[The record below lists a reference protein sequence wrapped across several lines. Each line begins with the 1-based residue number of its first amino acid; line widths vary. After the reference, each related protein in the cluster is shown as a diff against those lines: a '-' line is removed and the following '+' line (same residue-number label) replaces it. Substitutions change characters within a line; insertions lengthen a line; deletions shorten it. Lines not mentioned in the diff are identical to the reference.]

1 MSNADSEFHALLE
14 RVTREV
20 LGMLETEG
28 TRTACAVIEGEVCLG
43 CRLCVEKCPE
53 LVGQLVD
60 GGAARIEAA
69 PGVRNVAPD
78 TAQRIDHTLLRA
90 DATPEEIAWLC
101 AEARQ
106 YHFATVCVN
115 PCNVR
120 QCSAELRG
128 TAVTVCSVVGFPF
141 GATMPEVKAYET
153 ERVIWDGAQEV
164 DMVINLGA
172 LKSGDHALVQRD
184 IEAVVHVA
192 HRNRALVK
200 VIIEAAYLTDD
211 QKVKACLLSKAACAD
226 FVKTS
231 TGFGPGGATLHDV
244 ELMRRTVG
252 PEMGV
257 KAAGGVRDYETLT
270 KMIAAGATRI
280 GASASVKIM
289 QEAAAK

>member
-1 MSNADSEFHALLE
+1 MSNADSEFQALIE

-120 QCSAELRG
+120 QCSDELRG
-128 TAVTVCSVVGFPF
+128 TGVTVCSVVGFPF

-153 ERVIWDGAQEV
+153 ERVIWDGAREV

-172 LKSGDHALVQRD
+172 LKSGDHTLVQRD

>member
-1 MSNADSEFHALLE
+1 MSNADSDLRALVE
-14 RVTREV
+14 SVARQV
-20 LGMLETEG
+20 LGMLEPQAAQ
-28 TRTACAVIEGEVCLG
+28 RACAVVQGQTCTD
-43 CRLCVEKCPE
+43 CKLCAEKCPQ
-53 LVGQLVD
+53 LVRQLVD
-60 GGAARIEAA
+60 GGAARIEAV
-69 PGVRNVAPD
+69 PGVRNVPPGI
-78 TAQRIDHTLLRA
+78 AQLIDHTLLKA

-106 YHFATVCVN
+106 YHFASACIN

-120 QCSAELRG
+120 QCSDALRG
-128 TAVTVCSVVGFPF
+128 TGVTVCSVVGFPF
-141 GATMPEVKAYET
+141 GATLPEVKAYET
-153 ERVIWDGAQEV
+153 ERVIWDGAREV

-172 LKSGDHALVQRD
+172 LKSGDHTLVQRD

-192 HRNRALVK
+192 HRNRSLVK

-211 QKVKACLLSKAACAD
+211 QKVKACLLCKAAEAD

-257 KAAGGVRDYETLT
+257 KAAGGVRDFETLT

-280 GASASVKIM
+280 GASASIKIL
-289 QEAAAK
+289 QEAASK